1 MIPGLREIGQGFT
14 WKKRGDNLTN
24 LFVSNPPEEGHEIAV
39 SGEDHHYLARVLRVS
54 PGTEINL
61 LDGKGGVF
69 FARVREVGKKETLI
83 QVEKKLEINREPK
96 QKIHLMQAIPK
107 KDRFEYILEKGTE
120 LGITSFIPL
129 QSSRTVKQVKREK
142 ISGKMER
149 WKNIIRSSAQQA
161 GRTVLPNIEFPV
173 RWEEIKE
180 ISKHYDCLLWAWEKS
195 ENSLGGFFQG
205 SKPGEKVLLVI
216 GPEGS
221 FSPEEEEDLQEL
233 GFWNFSLGDR
243 ILRSDTA
250 GLVAATIILHLTGD
264 LGE

>member
-1 MIPGLREIGQGFT
+1 MI
-14 WKKRGDNLTN
+14 N
-24 LFVSNPPEEGHEIAV
+24 LFVSNPLKEGRNIAV

-54 PGTEINL
+54 PETEINL

-69 FARVREVGKKETLI
+69 FALVREVGKKETQI
-83 QVEKKLEINREPK
+83 KVEKKLEINREPN
-96 QKIHLMQAIPK
+96 QKIHLMQAMPK

-120 LGITSFIPL
+120 IGITSFIPL
-129 QSSRTVKQVKREK
+129 QSRRTVKQVKNERLA
-142 ISGKMER
+142 GKMER
-149 WKNIIRSSAQQA
+149 WKNIIKSSAQQA
-161 GRTVLPNIEFPV
+161 GRTILPHIEFPV

-180 ISKHYDCLLWAWEKS
+180 ISQHYDCLLWAWEKS
-195 ENSLGGFFQG
+195 GNSLSRFLQG
-205 SKPGEKVLLVI
+205 PNPGEKVLLII

-221 FSPEEEEDLQEL
+221 FSPEEEEELQKL
-233 GFWNFSLGDR
+233 GFLDFSLGKR